1 MRPKFSPKAH
11 LDSLKSTAE
20 MIQEDYN
27 DYTLSDEDL
36 SQDSL
41 DIILERNLILVPGA
55 ESNDMKHRKID
66 RKRKSTR
73 LSANLLLEQVVQVH
87 DMIGRRASQM
97 LSQNMINEPAP
108 YDPMGIKSATGEY
121 LFFSIDKVENFE
133 LYFPQNNVIK
143 LITEFEKQRFENLLE
158 SKQGVAKALVI
169 RNFGSML
176 KSNKGPHKSPLF
188 YVNLSKDR
196 ILQRGRKKKETLT
209 EKQMPVQRL
218 KTLMEKVIQNK
229 KRKKQKKLMNDEYE
243 ADGTDESGSDSDTSF
258 EDIENPITV
267 KKEPT
272 IENDEATLPRS
283 DRMFERRATNPSLH
297 MGKLGSLN
305 PKMMNKT
312 NSSVQK
318 LSSRTS
324 SVDTVQKK
332 TFGKIPVDKSDQND
346 QNDSAER
353 SFESKDERNLLHDFM
368 KYQKTA
374 PKGGTVSQR
383 KSSRSMSQ
391 GNLDE
396 MQRLLDK
403 IDHHTFTKIVEAK
416 LSKGITAK
424 FGS

>member
-1 MRPKFSPKAH
+1 
-11 LDSLKSTAE
+11 

-41 DIILERNLILVPGA
+41 DIILERNLILLPGA
-55 ESNDMKHRKID
+55 EVNDMKHRKTN
-66 RKRKSTR
+66 RNRKSTR
-73 LSANLLLEQVVQVH
+73 LSANLLLEQVISVH
-87 DMIGRRASQM
+87 DMIGRRGSQM
-97 LSQNMINEPAP
+97 LSQNIIRDEPPP

-121 LFFSIDKVENFE
+121 LFFTLDKVENFE

-143 LITEFEKQRFENLLE
+143 LITEFEKQRFEHLLQ

-196 ILQRGRKKKETLT
+196 ILQRGRKKKETMT

-218 KTLMEKVIQNK
+218 KTLMEHVIQK
-229 KRKKQKKLMNDEYE
+229 RRRKKQKKELNDEYE
-243 ADGTDESGSDSDTSF
+243 ADGTSESGSDSESESSF
-258 EDIENPITV
+258 EEVNKPIII
-267 KKEPT
+267 KKEET
-272 IENDEATLPRS
+272 VENDEATLPRS
-283 DRMFERRATNPSLH
+283 DRLYERRQTNPSLH

-312 NSSVQK
+312 GSDLQR
-318 LSSRTS
+318 LTSRTS
-324 SVDTVQKK
+324 SADTVHKRFEKKGDGEKHLDSGDRSFDEKDDKNLLQDFLRYQKK
-332 TFGKIPVDKSDQND
+332 T
-346 QNDSAER
+346 
-353 SFESKDERNLLHDFM
+353 
-368 KYQKTA
+368 

-403 IDHHTFTKIVEAK
+403 IDPHTFNKMVEAK
-416 LSKGITAK
+416 LHKTITAK